1 VRHAS
6 RRAWPVFALALL
18 SWALLASAAEAG
30 PYTRLQVLLPGETA
44 APGTG
49 SGKTGT
55 PRAQVAGIPF
65 NVTVNACDNTWA
77 VVNTVSNSI
86 SVDASDAS
94 ATLPPPAQLVSGSRI
109 FTITLN
115 AAGNFTVFAHDETDN
130 TIPDGSS
137 AIVSVRLL
145 DHFEFATINQKNQY
159 AGVPMATTITAK
171 DPSGNTVTGYT
182 GPVALR
188 ELTSFG
194 PGRITTTCATCST
207 VTMTNGVWSGNVTM
221 YRADETSINRGNVNI
236 YAFDMANPTKNG
248 TSDPFTIHPGT
259 FSRVQIVVPGQSPF
273 PGSISG
279 VAGSPATQGAGTNFN
294 VSVYGTD
301 QYWNQV
307 PVGDNVRVTSSD
319 GATNTSG
326 TLSNGFRQ
334 FTVRLNTVGTQTLTV
349 TDLTNGSITPMTSAG
364 IQVVAAGVDHF
375 VFNTITGPLTA
386 GVPVSVTVRATDPSG
401 NTVPGYNGQAILQ
414 ANTGNQSITPTSITF
429 SNGTWTGNV
438 TLMGAGGAV
447 ALTCADFSAPPK
459 TGTSNTFVVNPGP
472 FAGLQVILPGETALG
487 GTPAG
492 KTGTPTNQTAGNQ
505 FTVTVRAVDQY
516 WNLVPGISDRIVLT
530 STDAFAWMPDDT
542 VLVNGQVLIPTRLHK
557 SGLQTITAR
566 DSTDSNITPNTSS
579 EVLVIGGAFSRVL
592 VLAPGEIPAP
602 GTATGRAGTATDQS
616 INYAFNVTVL
626 ATDQW
631 WNPVGGATDVVRITS
646 GDPLATLPPN
656 QAMVDGRAEMPV
668 RLATGG
674 FQQITVSDV
683 TNPAR
688 TGSTTQVRAIST
700 GFHLEASIAP
710 STAKAGEPFTL
721 TVKVTN
727 DAGSVIQEINSF
739 VTLEVRNAGSQAA
752 GRGTLLTTQF
762 QLLQGQ
768 RAVSETY
775 TFVEPIVII
784 ARDDAGNAPAT
795 SNVITIIPGDPAAIR
810 MSATPSWVG
819 GNKHATVYARVVDD
833 FENGVPDQ
841 AVVFSLLSGNGTL
854 SPMDTTTAADGNARA
869 DFLSPRN
876 PEINRIRAV
885 SGSLLNE
892 MDLEVAFVDPT
903 KAGGYATN
911 YPNPFHPPA
920 EGTTIAYKLDDN
932 ASVTMRIY
940 TQTGSLV
947 KRMFFDKGVTGGA
960 AGLNE
965 VVWDGKNGKGDVVA
979 SGGYIVLIE
988 AQGTGETLH
997 VIRRKIAVVR

>member
-6 RRAWPVFALALL
+6 WRAWPVFALALL

-49 SGKTGT
+49 SGKSGT
-55 PRAQVAGIPF
+55 PRAQVAGYPF
-65 NVTVNACDNTWA
+65 TVTVNACDASWNL
-77 VVNTVSNSI
+77 VSSVSNSI
-86 SVDASDAS
+86 SVDATDAS
-94 ATLPPPAQLVSGSRI
+94 ATLPAPAQLVSGSKT
-109 FTITLN
+109 FSVTMN
-115 AAGNFTVFAHDETDN
+115 ASGTFTVFAHDETDN

-137 AIVSVRLL
+137 AAVTVRVL
-145 DHFEFATINQKNQY
+145 DHFEFPTVNQKNQY
-159 AGVPMATTITAK
+159 AGVPMATSITAK

-182 GPVALR
+182 GPVTLK

-194 PGRITTTCATCST
+194 DGRVSPAT
-207 VTMTNGVWSGNVTM
+207 VTLTNGVWSGSVTM
-221 YRADETSINRGNVNI
+221 YRADETSINRGNVNL
-236 YAFDMANPTKNG
+236 YAYDATKPAKNG

-259 FSRVQIVVPGQSPF
+259 FSRVQIVVPGQQPL

-279 VAGSPATQGAGTNFN
+279 VSGSPATQTAGTAFV

-301 QYWNQV
+301 AYWNQV
-307 PVGDNVRVTSSD
+307 PVADNVRVLSATDNAEVVSPPS
-319 GATNTSG
+319 GA
-326 TLSNGFRQ
+326 LSNGFRQ
-334 FTVRLNTVGTQTLTV
+334 FTVTLNTVGTQTLTV
-349 TDLTNGSITPMTSAG
+349 SDLTNTGITSMTSAG
-364 IQVVAAGVDHF
+364 IQVIPSGADHF

-386 GVPVSVTVRATDPSG
+386 GVPASITVRATDVSG
-401 NTVPGYNGQAILQ
+401 NTVPGYNADCILQ
-414 ANTGNQSITPTSITF
+414 ANTGNQSITPTNITF
-429 SNGTWTGNV
+429 VNGTWTGNV
-438 TLMGAGGAV
+438 TFMGAGGAV

-459 TGTSNTFVVNPGP
+459 TGTSNSFVVNPGP

-487 GTPAG
+487 GTPTG
-492 KTGTPTNQTAGNQ
+492 KTGTPTTQSAGNP
-505 FTVTVRAVDQY
+505 FTMTVRAVDQF
-516 WNLVPGISDRIVLT
+516 WNLVPGVNDRIVLT
-530 STDAFAWMPDDT
+530 STDTFAWMPSDT

-566 DSTDSNITPNTSS
+566 DSTNSGITPNTSS
-579 EVLVIGGAFSRVL
+579 EVLVVGGTFARVL
-592 VLAPGEIPAP
+592 ILAPGESPAP

-616 INYAFNVTVL
+616 INYAFNVTAM

-631 WNPVGGATDVVRITS
+631 WNPVGGVSDVVHITS
-646 GDPLATLPPN
+646 GDPLATLPPDA
-656 QAMVDGRAEMPV
+656 AMVNGTVDLPV

-674 FQQITVSDV
+674 FQQISVTDV
-683 TNPAR
+683 TNAGK
-688 TGSTTQVRAIST
+688 TGSTTQVRAISS
-700 GFHLEASIAP
+700 GFHLEAAISP

-739 VTLEVRNAGSQAA
+739 VTVEVRNAGSQAA

-768 RAVSETY
+768 RSISETY
-775 TFVEPIVII
+775 TFVEPIIVI
-784 ARDDAGNAPAT
+784 ARDNAGNAPAT

-810 MSATPSWVG
+810 MSSNPSWVG
-819 GNKHATVYARVVDD
+819 GNKHATVYARVVDA
-833 FENGVPDQ
+833 FENGVPDRP
-841 AVVFSLLSGNGTL
+841 VTFTLLAGTGTL
-854 SPMDTTTAADGNARA
+854 SPMDTTTAVDGNARA
-869 DFLSPRN
+869 DFLSPRQ
-876 PEINRIRAV
+876 PEMDQIRAV
-885 SGSLLNE
+885 SGSLQNE
-892 MDLEVAFVDPT
+892 MNLETAFVDPT

-932 ASVTMRIY
+932 ASVTMRVF
-940 TQTGSLV
+940 TQSGSLV
-947 KRMFFDKGVTGGA
+947 KRMFFDKGVAGGV